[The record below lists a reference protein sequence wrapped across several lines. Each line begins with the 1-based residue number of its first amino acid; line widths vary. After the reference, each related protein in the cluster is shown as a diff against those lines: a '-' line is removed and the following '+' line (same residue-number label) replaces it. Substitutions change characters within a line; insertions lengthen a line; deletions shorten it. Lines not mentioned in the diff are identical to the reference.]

1 MKCPNCGFEVAE
13 GERFCGECGTPMP
26 APAPYPAEPVYT
38 PAPPPS
44 QREGPLPN
52 WAYIVLA
59 VLSGLFGLTGCIC
72 VPICFGPLG
81 IASGLV
87 LLTSKNKTYKYLG
100 VGLAIASA
108 ILMVLGLVFGAAT
121 AILPQLINLTPQS

>member
-13 GERFCGECGTPMP
+13 GDLFCGECGTPMP
-26 APAPYPAEPVYT
+26 APAPSPAGPAY
-38 PAPPPS
+38 APPSLPS
-44 QREGPLPN
+44 QQEGPLPN

-59 VLSGLFGLTGCIC
+59 VLSGLFGLTSCIC
-72 VPICFGPLG
+72 LPICFGPLG

-100 VGLAIASA
+100 IGMAIFSA
-108 ILMVLGLVFGAAT
+108 VLTILGFVFGATMAV
-121 AILPQLINLTPQS
+121 LPQLMESTQ

>member
-13 GERFCGECGTPMP
+13 GDLFCGECGTPIS
-26 APAPYPAEPVYT
+26 APTPPPAESVGYT
-38 PAPPPS
+38 PQAPMA
-44 QREGPLPN
+44 QKGPLPD

-59 VLSGLFGLTGCIC
+59 VLSGLFALSSCLC

-87 LLTSKNKTYKYLG
+87 LLTSQNKTYKYVG
-100 VGLAIASA
+100 IGLAIASA
-108 ILMVLGLVFGAAT
+108 ILMILGFVFGAAT
-121 AILPQLINLTPQS
+121 AFLPQLTESTS

>member
-13 GERFCGECGTPMP
+13 GERFCGECGTPIP
-26 APAPYPAEPVYT
+26 APALYPAAPAYT
-38 PAPPPS
+38 PAATPS
-44 QREGPLPN
+44 QQEGPLPN

-59 VLSGLFGLTGCIC
+59 VLSGMFALSSCLCL
-72 VPICFGPLG
+72 PICFGPLG

-100 VGLAIASA
+100 VGMAIASA
-108 ILMVLGLVFGAAT
+108 VLMILGFVFGVT
-121 AILPQLINLTPQS
+121 SAILPKLMESTQ